1 MPLNTIPSKS
11 YASRSGQSAPFQSAV
26 TDSTCGASYPASP
39 SPLLTVSFHMKIN
52 EHTLPY
58 VSQNPSHVA
67 LTYNQMQVPHGIAV
81 TPLLHN
87 ILQVP
92 PQELVHLLTVY

>member
-1 MPLNTIPSKS
+1 
-11 YASRSGQSAPFQSAV
+11 
-26 TDSTCGASYPASP
+26 
-39 SPLLTVSFHMKIN
+39 MKIN

-92 PQELVHLLTVY
+92 PQELVHFDSLLM